1 MTASFLREQSLTQL
15 APGVRQPAYDR
26 RRVRTGIVHL
36 GPGAFHRAHQAL
48 YTEALLARG
57 DTRWGIVGVSLREPR
72 MAETLA
78 AQDYLY
84 SVTER
89 SGETAASR
97 VVGALRG
104 ALYAPAAMDQVLG
117 AIADPGVTI
126 VSLTVTEKGYSIAP
140 ASADLDA
147 DDPGIRHDLVTP
159 DSPRT
164 TLGVL
169 AAGIRRRA
177 ADAPLTVVCCDNMQA
192 NGDTLRKLLMQF
204 AQGFDPALARRI
216 GETIAFPNTMVD
228 RIVPAST
235 PASLDEAAARIGLRD
250 EAAIVCEPFTQWV
263 IEDRF
268 SGPRPAWEDAGA
280 LLTHDVHPYEAMKLR
295 LLNGSHSAIA
305 YVGQLRGRETV
316 SDAMADPAMAAF
328 VRALMTEDLLAT
340 VTVPTGFDV
349 RSYCQDLLARFANP
363 TLAHRTQQIATD
375 GTQKVPV
382 RWLPALRESQTPG
395 VERPYLERALAAWL
409 HYLATQRSDAG
420 ESLVVADPGAPAL
433 AAKLRG
439 AGTALDA
446 VHAALSH
453 TSVFG
458 TTRWPQPFIERLAGH
473 VQVLRLHGTDGLLA
487 RSAPARSAA

>member
-1 MTASFLREQSLTQL
+1 MTSTLLCEHSLTSL
-15 APGVRQPAYDR
+15 APQVRQPTYDR
-26 RRVRTGIVHL
+26 QRVRAGIVHL
-36 GPGAFHRAHQAL
+36 GLGAFHRAHQAL
-48 YTEALLARG
+48 YAEALLERG
-57 DTRWGIVGVSLREPR
+57 DMRWGIIGVSLRER
-72 MAETLA
+72 RTADLLT
-78 AQDYLY
+78 AQDHLY

-89 SGETAASR
+89 GGEQGASR

-104 ALYAPAAMDQVLG
+104 ALYAPGAMDQVLG
-117 AIADPGVTI
+117 ALADPGVAI

-147 DDPGIRHDLVTP
+147 NDPGIRHDLMTP
-159 DSPRT
+159 DAPRS

-169 AAGIRRRA
+169 AAGLRQRA
-177 ADAPLTVVCCDNMQA
+177 TDAPLTVVCCDNMQA
-192 NGDTLRKLLMQF
+192 NGDTLRKLLIQY
-204 AQGFDPALARRI
+204 AEQVDPALARRI

-235 PASLDEAAARIGLRD
+235 SASLDAAAAQLGLRD

-280 LLTHDVHPYEAMKLR
+280 TITRDVHAYEAMKLR

-316 SDAMADPAMAAF
+316 ADAMADPAMAAF

-340 VTVPTGFDV
+340 VTVPPGFDI
-349 RSYCQDLLARFANP
+349 RSYCQDLLGRFANP
-363 TLAHRTQQIATD
+363 TLAHRTQQIASD

-382 RWLPALRESQTPG
+382 RWLPALRESLAQG
-395 VERPYLERALAAWL
+395 IERPHLERALAAWL
-409 HYLATQRSDAG
+409 HYLTSQRSDAG
-420 ESLVVADPGAPAL
+420 EALVVSDPGAPAL

-439 AGTALDA
+439 ASTALDA
-446 VHAALSH
+446 VHAARSH
-453 TSVFG
+453 ASVFG
-458 TTRWPQPFIERLAGH
+458 EARWPQPFAERLAGH
-473 VQVLRLHGTDGLLA
+473 LQALRRYGTNGLLA
-487 RSAPARSAA
+487 CTAPA